1 MKYYI
6 NFNEIISMQ
15 LEKTIFIL
23 FCFAGLIVGCAKRGT
38 PTGGPKD
45 TIPPLLINASPK
57 NKSIQFNDNEI
68 TLTFDEYIKLKDLDK
83 QLIISPP
90 LDLNKLT
97 IDPQTTISKKI
108 EIEFRDSLSLE
119 ENTTYTFNFGSSIED
134 NNEGNIL
141 PFFSYTISTGDII
154 DSLYLKGKVTDAYEE
169 ETERF
174 TSIYLYPIDSSYSD
188 STVYLE
194 KPLYVT
200 NTLDTTLYNF
210 QNLREDIYKVFA
222 IKDYGKNYLYD
233 QGIDKIG
240 FINDTVN
247 LPGDTLFDFT
257 LFKEQFDF
265 RWERPQYVN
274 DHHIRFAYY
283 GIPVKDP
290 IKLIT
295 PVPKNFKTLI
305 TKEKDKD
312 TLNFWFPEIEADS
325 LQFELK
331 TKDSVFI
338 TNVVFYKPELDSFYV
353 TPLQNNMFD
362 LNDTLRFDTSL
373 PLSKINLDF
382 INLQN
387 KDSIKIPFEV
397 NINKNK
403 DRASLYFQTE
413 PNDFYNINLLPK
425 SFIDFL
431 GNTNDTIKLKLT
443 TKSADSYGI
452 INIQLN
458 WEIEK
463 QKFILELINEKNEV
477 ERRILKTNNFDLY
490 KFENLTPGNYKARL
504 ILDINENERWDTGN
518 YLEKIQPEKVIYLPE
533 KIELRENWEV
543 NQIFIL
549 K

>member
-1 MKYYI
+1 
-6 NFNEIISMQ
+6 MQ

-154 DSLYLKGKVTDAYEE
+154 DSLYLKGKVSDAYEE
-169 ETERF
+169 ETERY

-210 QNLREDIYKVFA
+210 QNLREDVYKVFA

-257 LFKEQFDF
+257 LFKEEFDIAKF
-265 RWERPQYVN
+265 RSEIN
-274 DHHIRFAYY
+274 KESL
-283 GIPVKDP
+283 GL
-290 IKLIT
+290 IKKFFVSNT
-295 PVPKNFKTLI
+295 SPFD
-305 TKEKDKD
+305 KEKV
-312 TLNFWFPEIEADS
+312 DS
-325 LQFELK
+325 
-331 TKDSVFI
+331 
-338 TNVVFYKPELDSFYV
+338 
-353 TPLQNNMFD
+353 
-362 LNDTLRFDTSL
+362 SL
-373 PLSKINLDF
+373 
-382 INLQN
+382 
-387 KDSIKIPFEV
+387 
-397 NINKNK
+397 
-403 DRASLYFQTE
+403 
-413 PNDFYNINLLPK
+413 
-425 SFIDFL
+425 
-431 GNTNDTIKLKLT
+431 
-443 TKSADSYGI
+443 
-452 INIQLN
+452 
-458 WEIEK
+458 
-463 QKFILELINEKNEV
+463 
-477 ERRILKTNNFDLY
+477 
-490 KFENLTPGNYKARL
+490 
-504 ILDINENERWDTGN
+504 
-518 YLEKIQPEKVIYLPE
+518 
-533 KIELRENWEV
+533 
-543 NQIFIL
+543 
-549 K
+549 